1 MASSNPPF
9 FERALIL
16 VRGGG
21 DLASGAVY
29 RLQRAG
35 FPVVVTELETPL
47 LVRRAV
53 SYGDAVYA
61 HTRTVDG
68 ITARL
73 VTAEAVHATIRA
85 GEVPV
90 VIDPDGALLRALT
103 PAVVVDARME
113 KRNLGTTLAD
123 APLVI
128 ALGPG
133 FTAGQDCHAVI
144 ETNRGHRLGRV
155 IEHGP
160 AEPDSGEPGSVRSQT
175 HSRVLRAPEAG
186 FVEPLAQIGDLIA
199 SGQPIARVGAST
211 ITAGFDGVLRGLIHE
226 RVSVMRGMK
235 IGDLDPRAERE
246 MCFTISDKSLAVGG
260 GVLEA
265 VLAARQ
271 VRPFLDA
278 SRRALATSPA
288 ADQSSR

>member
-1 MASSNPPF
+1 MASSSPPF

-21 DLASGAVY
+21 DLASGVVY

-35 FPVVVTELETPL
+35 FPVLVTELAAPL

-61 HTRTVDG
+61 QTRTVDG

-73 VTAEAVHATIRA
+73 VTAEAVHETIRA

-113 KRNLGTTLAD
+113 KRNLGTTMAD

-133 FTAGQDCHAVI
+133 FNAGQDCHAVI

-155 IEHGP
+155 IEHGA
-160 AEPDSGEPGSVRSQT
+160 AEPDSGEPGSVRSRT

-199 SGQPIARVGAST
+199 AGQPIARVGAST

-226 RVSVMRGMK
+226 RVAVTRGMK

-278 SRRALATSPA
+278 SRRALANSPA
-288 ADQSSR
+288 ADHASR